1 MEINIDQWLSTL
13 FEGEVFRLK
22 VTDAQV
28 SPLREH
34 QVVHPNAFYFAK
46 LDTRQTTMLRAL
58 SGILRVVDVNVQF
71 EWAPPIIHS
80 LSSDIQVM
88 RFEDQSAWVGAV
100 LQIAETSFK
109 YSRFHLDDTLRDGL
123 ANLIKREWIANY
135 LNGTRGDALYVALTN
150 GEVVGFNAVI
160 ESTTHHGERVSIIDL
175 IAVSPAHQGQ
185 GVGRALLQHFIQTYH
200 ATHAHL
206 QVGTQVANI
215 PSCRLYESMGF
226 RLINSQY
233 VLHGWSSQPQQEQH
247 A

>member
-13 FEGEVFRLK
+13 FEREVFRLK
-22 VTDAQV
+22 VTD
-28 SPLREH
+28 STDIHPLREH
-34 QVVHPNAFYFAK
+34 QVAHPNAFYFAK
-46 LDTRQTTMLRAL
+46 LDTRQTAILRAL

-71 EWAPPIIHS
+71 EWTPPIIHS

-88 RFEDQSAWVGAV
+88 RFEDQSAWVEPV
-100 LQIAETSFK
+100 LRIAETSFK

-135 LNGTRGDALYVALTN
+135 LNGTRGDALYVALID

-160 ESTTHHGERVSIIDL
+160 ESIHHGERVSIIDL
-175 IAVSPAHQGQ
+175 IAVSPTHQGR

-200 ATHAHL
+200 PTHAHL

-233 VLHGWSSQPQQEQH
+233 VLHGWSSHPQQE
-247 A
+247 